1 VVEAKSGAGGVRRW
15 INGVIAVGESVEV
28 RVLIYRVRW
37 MGNSGNI
44 ANCKKVRRRRL
55 MT

>member
-44 ANCKKVRRRRL
+44 ANCKRL
-55 MT
+55 GGGD